1 MDGKQRREF
10 LESLSDFTLYET
22 FYEAGTML
30 GGGTLVVLERK
41 ASEQQDSGMFRRFRR
56 ERFDMGDD
64 RNDTRKNDRERQIR
78 LIERWNDRRETLERE
93 YGLR

>member
-1 MDGKQRREF
+1 
-10 LESLSDFTLYET
+10 
-22 FYEAGTML
+22 
-30 GGGTLVVLERK
+30 
-41 ASEQQDSGMFRRFRR
+41 
-56 ERFDMGDD
+56 MGDD

>member
-1 MDGKQRREF
+1 MNKEERHKF

-30 GGGTLVVLERK
+30 GGTLVALERK
-41 ASEQQDSGMFRRFRR
+41 ASERQDGAMFRRFRK

-64 RNDTRKNDRERQIR
+64 RDDTKKVDRERQVR
-78 LIERWNDRRETLERE
+78 LIEQWNERRESLDQE
-93 YGLR
+93 YGL

>member
-30 GGGTLVVLERK
+30 GGALVELERK
-41 ASEQQDSGMFRRFRR
+41 ASERQNSEMFRRFRR
-56 ERFDMGDD
+56 ERFSMGDD
-64 RNDTRKNDRERQIR
+64 RDETGRNDRERQIR
-78 LIERWNDRRETLERE
+78 LIERWTGRRKSLDRE
-93 YGLR
+93 YGLQ

>member
-30 GGGTLVVLERK
+30 GGGRW
-41 ASEQQDSGMFRRFRR
+41 SSWSGRPPNNRIAGCSAVSAENVSAWATIAMKR
-56 ERFDMGDD
+56 EEMIA
-64 RNDTRKNDRERQIR
+64 NDRS
-78 LIERWNDRRETLERE
+78 
-93 YGLR
+93 GS

>member
-56 ERFDMGDD
+56 ERFSMGDD
-64 RNDTRKNDRERQIR
+64 RDETGRNDRERQIR
-78 LIERWNDRRETLERE
+78 LIERWTGRRKSLDRE
-93 YGLR
+93 YGLQ